1 LLDKFKGMQEATND
15 EDQER
20 TTEQQLSYAH
30 HVAQKFRD
38 AVEANS
44 AQLAEEC
51 SICLEEIQIE
61 DAV

>member
-1 LLDKFKGMQEATND
+1 MQEATND